1 MSEIGAVDKVVD
13 SHLCRW
19 GSILGKSCSFLI
31 VSLSNGLSLY
41 FMCSDQHVKYLMS
54 HGFPSDYH
62 SADRLPHYTI
72 HTITINTYIYYLL
85 QVSEAL
91 AKDDNDLIS
100 IEDLE
105 TLTRRGHALS
115 LHPDV
120 DKVLAEI
127 DHTLKIGQSWEEK
140 ASICLQARLVI

>member
-1 MSEIGAVDKVVD
+1 M
-13 SHLCRW
+13 
-19 GSILGKSCSFLI
+19 
-31 VSLSNGLSLY
+31 
-41 FMCSDQHVKYLMS
+41 
-54 HGFPSDYH
+54 
-62 SADRLPHYTI
+62 
-72 HTITINTYIYYLL
+72 L

-91 AKDDNDLIS
+91 AKDDTDLIS

-140 ASICLQARLVI
+140 ASICLQARLVLPDEKFLPFDLFYISLCIEMSAQVILYIVELFYLLETSKDALAVCFSCAKLRMRFVVAKKKHSIKLSYVC

>member
-1 MSEIGAVDKVVD
+1 M
-13 SHLCRW
+13 
-19 GSILGKSCSFLI
+19 
-31 VSLSNGLSLY
+31 
-41 FMCSDQHVKYLMS
+41 
-54 HGFPSDYH
+54 
-62 SADRLPHYTI
+62 
-72 HTITINTYIYYLL
+72 L

-91 AKDDNDLIS
+91 AKDDTDLIS